1 MTSLSISHHRDT
13 VLESFKKVIN
23 GKSDGWVL
31 FGYDNNSK
39 SELTVKSEGEDGL
52 DEIYSEFST
61 AQIQYGIIKVQC
73 PKSSLDKIVLVN
85 WQGEG
90 VSGIFKGRAANHI
103 KDIHRLFRG
112 IHMTIHARSE
122 DDVDPELIQK
132 GDKHRE
138 KFNFFGQ
145 VLSTFNSK
153 LSLFLI
159 CRGCSLFRHH
169 ILLQHRQG
177 QPSNGRTT

>member
-1 MTSLSISHHRDT
+1 MTSLSISLHRT
-13 VLESFKKVIN
+13 SILSSFKKVID
-23 GKSDGWVL
+23 GPSDQWL
-31 FGYDNNSK
+31 LLSYDNNSK
-39 SELTVKSEGEDGL
+39 SELVVQSTGEDGL
-52 DEIYSEFST
+52 DEIYSEFNVS
-61 AQIQYGIIKVQC
+61 QIQYGIIKVQC

-132 GDKHRE
+132 C
-138 KFNFFGQ
+138 
-145 VLSTFNSK
+145 LSN
-153 LSLFLI
+153 
-159 CRGCSLFRHH
+159 
-169 ILLQHRQG
+169 
-177 QPSNGRTT
+177 